1 MTVYL
6 YILSRFALY
15 HVNTTEWSI
24 WSFWLGQTAEGWG
37 GRGLYRRAQSK
48 VFCDN
53 QAVTWLCQVTI
64 KQVWLRLQLRQIQV
78 RHCSLLPAP
87 SQCEPVEPSRQRRA
101 SSSRGIASQL
111 SSSGRRPLVSRGVG
125 CCPSSKDWLP
135 GAHFKTTSV
144 VYL

>member
-1 MTVYL
+1 MFIYSVWIRRRRYL
-6 YILSRFALY
+6 LRQYIY
-15 HVNTTEWSI
+15 EWSI

-78 RHCSLLPAP
+78 RRLLFVA
-87 SQCEPVEPSRQRRA
+87 SSKPVEPSRHRRA

-125 CCPSSKDWLP
+125 CCPSSRDWLP